1 MLSKFPERNSELNSF
16 GLIDKVFPRT
26 HPNPIAARRFY
37 MVKHVCTAG
46 RALCRCGNF
55 KKRDTRE
62 NLINAVL
69 FADNSS
75 GVTRL
80 KPLH

>member
-1 MLSKFPERNSELNSF
+1 MLSKFPQPNSELKSF
-16 GLIDKVFPRT
+16 GLIDKCFPRT

-37 MVKHVCTAG
+37 MVKHV
-46 RALCRCGNF
+46 CRCGNF